1 MYPDTGL
8 DLGGEH
14 SLKIMLLDNMMMILV
29 GLLFILDSL
38 VSVDQLNYRWR
49 VTILENSIVCPQ
61 FTRVP
66 DQLVVNNLTP
76 LFVSILLKL

>member
-8 DLGGEH
+8 GLGGEH

-38 VSVDQLNYRWR
+38 VSVDGF
-49 VTILENSIVCPQ
+49 C
-61 FTRVP
+61 
-66 DQLVVNNLTP
+66 
-76 LFVSILLKL
+76 

>member
-14 SLKIMLLDNMMMILV
+14 SLKIMLLDMMVLV
-29 GLLFILDSL
+29 GLLFISDSL